1 MSDLIAENVPKHIAI
16 IMDGNGRWAQKKG
29 EDRAF
34 GHIQGVSGVRE
45 ALKGCL
51 ELNIEYLTLYA
62 FSTENWNRPKEE
74 VDALMELMV
83 HTISGELDTLN
94 KKNVRLKVIGNT
106 SDLPSDCR
114 ETLFDAIEK
123 TSKNTKLTLVLA
135 LSYSSKWEII
145 EAVKSISTDVKNG
158 DLSVDNISAELFS
171 SNMSTKDIPDPEIL
185 IRTSGEKR
193 ISNFLLWQLAYSEL
207 FFLDI
212 LWPDFKTKDLFN
224 VISDFQNRERRFG
237 KTSAQIKK

>member
-1 MSDLIAENVPKHIAI
+1 MSDLIEGNVPKHIAI
-16 IMDGNGRWAQKKG
+16 IMDGNGRWAQQKG
-29 EDRAF
+29 EERAF

-51 ELNIEYLTLYA
+51 ELNIQYLTLYA

-74 VDALMELMV
+74 VNALMELMV
-83 HTISGELDTLN
+83 NTISGELETLN
-94 KKNVRLKVIGNT
+94 KKNVCLQVIGNT
-106 SDLPSDCR
+106 DDLPQDCR
-114 ETLFDAIEK
+114 KTLFNAIEK
-123 TSKNTKLTLVLA
+123 TSKNNKLTLVLA
-135 LSYSSKWEII
+135 LSYSSKWEIV
-145 EAVKSISTDVKNG
+145 EAVKKIASEVKNSE
-158 DLSVDNISAELFS
+158 LNIDDINADLFS
-171 SNMSTKDIPDPEIL
+171 KHMSTKNIPDPEIL

-207 FFLDI
+207 FFLDV
-212 LWPDFKTKDLFN
+212 LWPDFKKQDLFN